1 MARMIVAKTGYDITA
16 EQQFLSLDS
25 DVNTLMIIDEQALS
39 GSATEYTHGLGYL
52 PMTLEFFNY
61 GTQWFPV
68 GSVVYNTS
76 DAQAGVYS
84 PWLEYDVNKVYI
96 TNNDDSL
103 PIKLFISGNAADD
116 QTGSGKNTASGKL
129 KIAKDGLNAP
139 DITDVRQFKFCSGLE
154 TIKKDLTL
162 SGSVTISPVAG
173 FSKTEV
179 THNLGYIPVV
189 IAKIESN
196 DYDYGYNGAMLPVGL
211 SIFDVTPV
219 SFYITTAKIVFFT
232 DNADSTFN
240 IKYNLY
246 RNKLN

>member
-1 MARMIVAKTGYDITA
+1 
-16 EQQFLSLDS
+16 
-25 DVNTLMIIDEQALS
+25 MIIEEKNIAGTD
-39 GSATEYTHGLGYL
+39 TEYTHGLGYL
-52 PMTLEFFNY
+52 PTTLEFFNY

-68 GSVVYNTS
+68 GSEIYST
-76 DAQAGVYS
+76 DDTYPGVYS
-84 PWLEYDVNKVYI
+84 PNLEYDTNKVYI
-96 TNNDDSL
+96 TQNDDAL

-116 QTGSGKNTASGKL
+116 QIGSGKNTASGKL
-129 KIAKDGLNAP
+129 KIAKPGLDVEN
-139 DITDVRQFKFCSGLE
+139 ITDVRQFQFCSGLD

-173 FSKTEV
+173 FSKIEV
-179 THNLGYIPVV
+179 THNLGYVPVV